1 MFTKTPD
8 EVVSVADAREGFS
21 KILRGFRTDFDPQPV
36 IVGAHRKPEAVIVP
50 YEEYV
55 AGKNVHA
62 GSSALD
68 LEIVGEMSEILHKL
82 AAMNNIAELAVF
94 GNILTRGLAPEEP
107 LDLLVGPTAQAT
119 YFDLVQFAS
128 EMEIVLRRFVNVVNR
143 DGLHPLSDAD
153 VVDAAVYF

>member
-50 YEEYV
+50 YEQFV
-55 AGKNVHA
+55 AGRNVHS

-68 LEIVGEMSEILHKL
+68 LEVLGEMSEILHKL

-94 GNILTRGLAPEEP
+94 GKILENGLGPEQP

-143 DGLHPLSDAD
+143 DGLHPLSDAE

>member
-50 YEEYV
+50 YEQYV

-128 EMEIVLRRFVNVVNR
+128 EMELVLRRFVNVVNR
-143 DGLHPLSDAD
+143 DGLHPLSDAE

>member
-50 YEEYV
+50 YEQYV

>member
-21 KILRGFRTDFDPQPV
+21 KILRGFRTDFDPTPV

-50 YEEYV
+50 YEQFV
-55 AGKNVHA
+55 AGRNVHS

-68 LEIVGEMSEILHKL
+68 LEVLGDMSEILHKL

-94 GNILTRGLAPEEP
+94 GKILESGLGPEEP
-107 LDLLVGPTAQAT
+107 LDLLVGPTSQAT

-153 VVDAAVYF
+153 VVESAVYF